1 MSKRGL
7 SPVANSLNKQVSNT
21 YQAVIQLS
29 TSKNTTQGLHIDL
42 HTQPL
47 ANNTSSESRRVRSG
61 GGMPGAADEPA
72 KSRFARP
79 NITKALLI
87 KKKKTPRLRH
97 GSSNHGI

>member
-21 YQAVIQLS
+21 YQIVIQLS
-29 TSKNTTQGLHIDL
+29 SSENTTRLHIDL

-47 ANNTSSESRRVRSG
+47 NNNKSSESRRVRSG

-87 KKKKTPRLRH
+87 KKKEDAKASTWLL
-97 GSSNHGI
+97 